1 MPTDY
6 TQQAQIAYLS
16 FLANLDASEQE
27 WVRTCRDYAEGSHPL
42 YLTERMKE
50 FMGLKA
56 RNAVYPFAHN
66 LCQLVIDC
74 ICERLSV
81 ERWEAE
87 DEGDGVEN
95 DLATLAAAWW
105 LANGMDTQQDNL
117 YTAAARDGSA
127 YMIVEWDVLAGVPR
141 WYQNEAYDGTQG
153 VAVYTDP
160 NTGAVVFA
168 AKKWQVSDP
177 YTGVNNGRTRMNLFF
192 ADRVEKYIS
201 AKGANSGVAGTQ
213 WEQFWDVESEP
224 WPIPWRG
231 RDGAPLGCA
240 VVPFDMPGGSVLSP
254 VIPIQDMLNK
264 ADLDLIAA
272 TDTAGFRILWAAGM
286 TPSIDSSTG
295 EEKAVS
301 VGPGHMMR
309 FTDPA
314 GKLGALDPVD
324 PALMIRSCHYW
335 IESAAGIT
343 RVPQYLL
350 QMAGADQPSGE
361 SLKQQEVGLVAR
373 ATRAQEVFGAAWQEV
388 MSLSARLYDVYNP
401 PHIPRAIV
409 PAWKEAGLP
418 EQDDVVK
425 QREATTLQAYVQAGL
440 PLESALHELGW
451 DDERIAAAMDAKKKE
466 AEAQQV
472 TLGAAMARAQRDLD
486 QNQPPTPGLG
496 SDVNAVA

>member
-1 MPTDY
+1 MDY
-6 TQQAQIAYLS
+6 NQQAQIAYLS

-27 WVRTCRDYAEGSHPL
+27 WVRTCRDYAEGNHPL
-42 YLTERMKE
+42 YITERMKE

-56 RNAVYPFAHN
+56 RNTVYPYAHN
-66 LCQLVIDC
+66 MCQLVIDC

-81 ERWEAE
+81 EGWEAGN
-87 DEGDGVEN
+87 EGDGAEN
-95 DLATLAAAWW
+95 DMAALAPSWW
-105 LANGMDTQQDNL
+105 TANGMDTQQDNL
-117 YTAAARDGSA
+117 YAAAARDASS
-127 YMIVEWDVLAGVPR
+127 YIIVDWDAGRGIPG
-141 WYQNEAYDGTQG
+141 WYQNDKYDGTQG

-177 YTGVNNGRTRMNLFF
+177 YTGTNNGRTRMNLFF

-201 AKGANSGVAGTQ
+201 AQGSNRGVAGTQ
-213 WEQFWDVESEP
+213 WEPFQDVGDTV

-240 VVPFDMPGGSVLSP
+240 VVPFDMPGGSVLTP

-264 ADLDLIAA
+264 ADLDLIAT
-272 TDTAGFRILWAAGM
+272 TDSAGFRILWAAGM

-295 EEKAVS
+295 EEKAVN
-301 VGPGHMMR
+301 VGPGYMMR

-373 ATRAQEVFGAAWQEV
+373 ATRCQEVFGAAWQQV
-388 MSLSARLYDVYNP
+388 MALSARLYDVYNP
-401 PHIPRAIV
+401 PHIPREIA
-409 PAWKEAGLP
+409 PMWKDASLAEPGG
-418 EQDDVVK
+418 VIR
-425 QREATTLQAYVQAGL
+425 QREAETLQAYVQAGM
-440 PLESALHELGW
+440 PLEAALKELGW
-451 DDERIAAAMDAKKKE
+451 DDERIAEVMDAKKRE
-466 AEAQQV
+466 SEAQQV
-472 TLGAAMARAQRDLD
+472 TLGAAMARAQRHLD

-496 SDVNAVA
+496 SDVA